1 LLECQCVRFLRERL
15 GVNIRGDAHTIAPNT
30 PLGDIGIGTV
40 ILFDYG
46 DISHAAL
53 IIGLNRDIAT
63 IHEAN
68 WRHCTE
74 TVREVSIYD
83 PSVRGFFRPE

>member
-1 LLECQCVRFLRERL
+1 M
-15 GVNIRGDAHTIAPNT
+15 GVAIKGDADTITPNT
-30 PLGDIGIGTV
+30 PVADIGIGTV

-68 WRHCTE
+68 WRHCKE
-74 TVREVSIYD
+74 TIREVSIYA
-83 PSVRGFFRPE
+83 PEVKGFYKPAP